1 MNGFISVPTEPPTN
15 IEAVLL
21 NSSAVHLKWK
31 PPLQYALNGVLKSYQ
46 VIFFPLLLRLK
57 KAREISF
64 IYLFNQSLVAIFIYA
79 HCSVPIA
86 D

>member
-1 MNGFISVPTEPPTN
+1 MQLQHLYIKLKPYCCREFIILLNGFISVPTEPPTN

-46 VIFFPLLLRLK
+46 VIFLPLLLK
-57 KAREISF
+57 PK
-64 IYLFNQSLVAIFIYA
+64 YYY
-79 HCSVPIA
+79 
-86 D
+86 